1 MSFFKRYS
9 YLANGVAELL
19 QEHLTSLFWAI
30 AAAQLPHGISAAL
43 EVDFGV
49 SSASSETTIG
59 DAVDKC
65 QDNESFQSETGECY
79 TLDLIEATYVLS
91 RLDTQ
96 SVHQVYLSLL
106 VSLIIDEKREPLEP
120 HEGARLR

>member
-1 MSFFKRYS
+1 MNFFKRYS

-30 AAAQLPHGISAAL
+30 AAAQLPHGVSAAL
-43 EVDFGV
+43 KVDFGV

-59 DAVDKC
+59 DAVEKC
-65 QDNESFQSETGECY
+65 HDNKFFSVGNRRECY

-106 VSLIIDEKREPLEP
+106 VSLIINEREPLEP
-120 HEGARLR
+120 HEGARPR